1 MRVKW
6 GSAPAVIVVAGTEHY
21 IRARWVRHT
30 LLDAYRDGLEVV
42 FAASESEA
50 LSALSMADTFGLRT
64 VVVAPADEIEMATVE
79 AQEARGKKGSSTLLL
94 HCSDLPD
101 TKKYP
106 AIAPVPASRRVV
118 FKWPSKK
125 GDQKKMAQRFV
136 LSEAAR
142 WMKTER
148 GISPPLAEKIVE
160 VVGTDLGTLAWEI
173 SKASALARS
182 QEDKEITAVHLRATL
197 RSSPRADMQPLRDAL
212 GRADSKGVAKALHTI
227 KAKSPTNPTML
238 LLRSRGGPADLA
250 YQWLHASVLLEQ
262 GRTPSQIGTLLGVPE
277 WAVTKTILPAVK
289 RWGRESLKILVRDL
303 AYADRGVLRG
313 VPAPWVAC
321 QSALLRGCLSVGI

>member
-6 GSAPAVIVVAGTEHY
+6 GNAPAALLVAGTEDY

-30 LLDAYRDGLEVV
+30 LLDAYREGFEVV
-42 FAASESEA
+42 FTGSDGEAVAAV
-50 LSALSMADTFGLRT
+50 SMAETFGLRT
-64 VVVAPADEIEMATVE
+64 VVIVAADKVETATVE
-79 AQEARGKKGSSTLLL
+79 MQEGRGKKGSSTLIL
-94 HCSDLPD
+94 HCADLPD
-101 TKKYP
+101 PKKYP
-106 AIAPVPASRRVV
+106 PIAPIPASRRVV
-118 FKWPSKK
+118 FNWPAKK
-125 GDQKKMAQRFV
+125 ADQKKMAHRFV

-142 WMKTER
+142 WMKTDR
-148 GISPPLAEKIVE
+148 GISPHLAEKVVA
-160 VVGTDLGTLAWEI
+160 VVGLDLGTLAWEM
-173 SKASALARS
+173 SKSSALARS
-182 QEDKEITAVHLRATL
+182 RGDTEITVAHLRETL

-212 GRADSKGVAKALHTI
+212 ARADSKGVAKALRLI

-238 LLRSRGGPADLA
+238 LLRARGGPADLA

-289 RWGRESLKILVRDL
+289 RWSRESLQLLVRDL

-321 QSALLRGCLSVGI
+321 QSALLRGCLSVGC